1 MSGSLDSAED
11 LGLEAQDRNLGEH
24 VPEQLPKNGDAPAP
38 TPGSVSFFGEGKFRF
53 PKALLEG
60 AGVVF

>member
-1 MSGSLDSAED
+1 MSGPLDSAKD
-11 LGLEAQDRNLGEH
+11 LGLEAQDRDLGE
-24 VPEQLPKNGDAPAP
+24 PKELPKTGDAPAP

-53 PKALLEG
+53 PEALLEG